1 MSQTLELHDAGA
13 TAEQVLAVQ
22 RVAAGYTRQSKAKAD
37 KSEASP
43 QAQGEATERKARER
57 GCSFKGHYRD
67 IGVSGYNPN
76 AKRKSFDRLMDDCR
90 DGLIQEI
97 VVFNVTRFSRREPKD
112 MIPVV
117 LELFSLGVTITSVAE
132 GSFTP
137 DNTMELMMLIW
148 RLEASYQDSKNKSE
162 LVGGAKRKAKQFGG
176 WTGGTPPYG
185 MESYPVPE
193 TRVIDG
199 KPVTITIR
207 LLRPVPKNEDGT
219 DQGSEVLRL
228 VDRIFE
234 HKDKPWDRKKNAHP
248 ASVNSCTTWLN
259 SRSVETQHGGMW
271 RVPTVKRLLS
281 DPRLAGFAAETVY
294 RTDSDGRPTRTVD
307 GYRILRDEHG
317 EPIIIGE
324 ALIPPARWFELQEWL
339 SARGRGKGLTR
350 GEYLLTAMVR
360 LECECGRPMTG
371 SPRIYKCCRPSGVV
385 EPGKHEG
392 GNSINQADVNDYV
405 ARKILDVI
413 LDAEGRPETLEIIA
427 EATLRFGKLS
437 ENPETRG
444 ERASLVGERSAV
456 TKSIERLY
464 DDLNSGIYDGPIG
477 RARFLDEKQQLENRL
492 EAVGRRIIEVGGP
505 DPHVLPVAEWGDADD
520 EDPIGEDSWWGR
532 ATVADRRVLVKLFVD
547 KIVVTKADYRGG
559 TGRVCKVEERVTV
572 TMASPESDEEEQAA

>member
-1 MSQTLELHDAGA
+1 MSRTLELHDAGV
-13 TAEQVLAVQ
+13 TAEQFVAVQ
-22 RVAAGYTRQSKAKAD
+22 RVAAGYTRQSKVKGD

-43 QAQGEATERKARER
+43 QVQDEVTEKKAHER

-132 GSFTP
+132 GTFTP
-137 DNTMELMMLIW
+137 GSTMELMMLIW
-148 RLEASYQDSKNKSE
+148 RLEAAYQDSKNKSDA
-162 LVGGAKRKAKQFGG
+162 VGGAKRKAKQFGG
-176 WTGGTPPYG
+176 WIGGTPPYG
-185 MESYPVPE
+185 MESYSVPE
-193 TRVIDG
+193 TRIIDG

-219 DQGSEVLRL
+219 DQGSEALRL
-228 VDRIFE
+228 VDRIFQ
-234 HKDKPWDRKKNAHP
+234 HKDKPWDGKKNAHP

-259 SRSVETQHGGMW
+259 QRNVESQHGGLW
-271 RVPTVKRLLS
+271 RVPTVKRLLT

-294 RTDSDGRPTRTVD
+294 KTDRDGNPTRTID
-307 GYRILRDEHG
+307 GYRILCDENG
-317 EPIIIGE
+317 DPIVIGE
-324 ALIPPARWFELQEWL
+324 ALIPAPRWFELQEWI
-339 SARGRGKGLTR
+339 SGRGRGKGLTR
-350 GEYLLTAMVR
+350 GEYLLTAMER

-385 EPGKHEG
+385 EPDEHEG
-392 GNSINQADVNDYV
+392 GNTINQADVDRYV

-413 LDAEGRPETLEIIA
+413 LDGEGRPETLPVIA

-437 ENPETRG
+437 ENPGTRG
-444 ERASLVGERSAV
+444 ERASLVGERSAI

-464 DDLNSGIYDGPIG
+464 DDLNSGIYEGPIG
-477 RARFLDEKQQLENRL
+477 RARFLDEKQQWENRL
-492 EAVGRRIIEVGGP
+492 DAIGRRIIEVGGP
-505 DPHVLPVAEWGDADD
+505 ELPRLPVEEWASADGD
-520 EDPIGEDSWWGR
+520 DPTGEDSWWGR
-532 ATVADRRVLVKLFVD
+532 ATVADRRTLVRLFVD
-547 KIVVTKADYRGG
+547 KIVVTKATYRGG
-559 TGRVCKVEERVTV
+559 TARVCRVEERVTV
-572 TMASPESDEEEQAA
+572 TMAAPRRDEEEQAA

>member
-43 QAQGEATERKARER
+43 QTQDEATERKARER
-57 GCSFKGHYRD
+57 GCTFKGHYRD

-76 AKRKSFDRLMDDCR
+76 AKRKSFDRLMADCR

-162 LVGGAKRKAKQFGG
+162 VVGGAKRKAKQFGG

-193 TRVIDG
+193 TRIIDG

-234 HKDKPWDRKKNAHP
+234 HKDKPWDGKKNAHP

-294 RTDSDGRPTRTVD
+294 KTDSDGRPTRTVD

-317 EPIIIGE
+317 EPIVIGE
-324 ALIPPARWFELQEWL
+324 ALIPPPRWFELQEWL
-339 SARGRGKGLTR
+339 SGRGRGKGLTR
-350 GEYLLTAMVR
+350 GEYLLTAMER
-360 LECECGRPMTG
+360 LECECSRPMTG

-385 EPGKHEG
+385 ESGKHEG
-392 GNSINQADVNDYV
+392 GNTINQADVNDYV

-413 LDAEGRPETLEIIA
+413 LDAEGSPETLEIIA

-444 ERASLVGERSAV
+444 QRASLVGERSVV
-456 TKSIERLY
+456 TKSINRLY

-492 EAVGRRIIEVGGP
+492 DAIGRRLVEVGGP
-505 DPHVLPVAEWGDADD
+505 DLPTLPIAEWGSADGD
-520 EDPIGEDSWWGR
+520 DPIGPDSWWGR

-559 TGRVCKVEERVTV
+559 TGRVCKVGKRVTV
-572 TMASPESDEEEQAA
+572 TMASPKPDEEMQAA